1 VERCEGLLR
10 HHQSRPTQR
19 ASGLRVH
26 RTHGTHSIAGIAGW
40 HPRRLLSHIRGKRP
54 YPCRV
59 GCTLLPAA
67 EEMENRR
74 RRGRLRHA
82 TATGTRHV
90 HGRVRMVRPDSTGGG
105 GASQTWLAV
114 NARHVGRWG
123 RARTCVLSRKL
134 RSLAPAL
141 ALVSVRVLW
150 MVERIVLMALLEVE
164 PPFTGEPGEFLP

>member
-1 VERCEGLLR
+1 MA
-10 HHQSRPTQR
+10 HTASRVSRVGILGACSRTFAVNDPIR
-19 ASGLRVH
+19 AVWAARFSP
-26 RTHGTHSIAGIAGW
+26 
-40 HPRRLLSHIRGKRP
+40 PRRRWRIGGGEGACATRP
-54 YPCRV
+54 R
-59 GCTLLPAA
+59 PARA
-67 EEMENRR
+67 MS
-74 RRGRLRHA
+74 
-82 TATGTRHV
+82 
-90 HGRVRMVRPDSTGGG
+90 MVAYEWSVLTPPGGG